1 MASISKEEMNQAK
14 ENARVLQALDQ
25 AIIKLTDKKRNA
37 ENTIRLN
44 YKKIQ
49 SAEVEKVL
57 AGMGID
63 KINIDKD
70 GIRVAPLQNAGIHTI
85 LQASQMSALQL
96 QSIEGV
102 GETTA
107 AKIESNAKL
116 LKLSVEQS
124 AQVTLQVDN
133 SSSEISTIIENLY
146 YLIQNDKILK
156 DAQALYNTYHDGI
169 QRSVSNVQLLSSGLK
184 WMFTSKEN
192 KEVAY
197 NAAVALQE
205 VMAGEFG
212 RVAPQLVEAYNT
224 INDNKITVKDVD
236 LQLLRR
242 VSMGREINV
251 QKKQAD
257 SPMTSTVITQPTVS
271 SITTKMDMEQS
282 VQVESSMA
290 GLRERS
296 AQEIRLIGGPRF
308 QTHIEETVVKS
319 ATSNLEQ
326 VVEKDVAPDYTANV
340 QKVDCFTA
348 FRQNSAPFYAM
359 LEAVM
364 GEGFAKEAE
373 TGVNALPEELLQSI
387 ENFPLNTGT
396 LKATLRRYQTFGTKY
411 ILHQER
417 VLLGDEMGLGK
428 TMQALA
434 AFCHLAENGAKHFL
448 VVCPLSVVVNW
459 KREVESQTGLSAI
472 EVYGDNR
479 AMEMTIWAAQGGV
492 AITSFETL
500 NKLPIPAIVDLQL
513 MVVDEAHYVKNPE
526 AQRTKSVMAAAA
538 RAKRVLFM
546 SGTPLE
552 NKVEEMQFLI
562 QCLQPQVAE
571 QIKDM
576 KQIIHAEQFRK
587 AIAPVY
593 LRRVREDVLKEL
605 PELVEKEQWGLMNQ
619 EEMNAYKDALVNGSF
634 MAVRQVSWQ
643 ISDMSKSTKAQRLK
657 EICEDAR
664 EGGRKLIIFSFFKDV
679 LSKVSAMLGEYCI
692 GVIDGSV
699 PASDRQGMI
708 DKLKEAPAGSAL
720 VCQIQAGGV
729 GLNIQAASVVVFCE
743 PQIKPSLETQA
754 VARAYRMGQSQSVM
768 VHRLLM
774 DDTVDERVMEI
785 LKQKS
790 QLFDNFADES
800 IIGEMDTQI
809 NENAV
814 MKDIVAEERKRL
826 GLENGAETKEANSSS
841 TETTE
846 ETTNQTTDIEN
857 PKKMEEATTDIQSA
871 EGTMQATSDNKMKES
886 VESDVA
892 VEQGSQL

>member
-1 MASISKEEMNQAK
+1 MTSISKEEMNQAK
-14 ENARVLQALDQ
+14 EQGKVLQTLNQ
-25 AIIKLTDKKRNA
+25 AVLELVEKKRNA
-37 ENTIRLN
+37 ENTIRLH
-44 YKKIQ
+44 YKKMQ
-49 SAEVEKVL
+49 SAEVDKVL

-70 GIRVAPLQNAGIHTI
+70 GIRVATLQNAGINTI
-85 LQASQMSALQL
+85 LQITRMSTKQL

-102 GETTA
+102 GEASA

-116 LKLSVEQS
+116 IKMSVEKS
-124 AQVTLQVDN
+124 AQVNLTADN
-133 SSSEISTIIENLY
+133 ISTEMNAIIENLY
-146 YLIQNDKILK
+146 FLIRNDAILK
-156 DAQALYNTYHDGI
+156 HAQALYDTYYDDI
-169 QRSVSNVQLLSSGLK
+169 QKHASNIQLFQSGLK
-184 WMFTSKEN
+184 WMFTSTEN
-192 KEVAY
+192 KEVAV
-197 NAAVALQE
+197 NAASSLRKIAV
-205 VMAGEFG
+205 GEFG
-212 RVAPQLVEAYNT
+212 IEAPQLVEAYNI
-224 INDNKITVKDVD
+224 INAIPITVKGVD
-236 LQLLRR
+236 LQAVR
-242 VSMGREINV
+242 NV
-251 QKKQAD
+251 LGQNGNGTETKQHMEAHLVEGNVKPVK
-257 SPMTSTVITQPTVS
+257 SESTAEQPTAM
-271 SITTKMDMEQS
+271 SI
-282 VQVESSMA
+282 
-290 GLRERS
+290 RERS
-296 AQEIRLIGGPRF
+296 AQEVRTIGGTRPRSGQGMRLIVDSRRVSSTGVRIIGETAPVEPTTSM
-308 QTHIEETVVKS
+308 QT
-319 ATSNLEQ
+319 AQ
-326 VVEKDVAPDYTANV
+326 VVAPAATVMDVQNATQKASTDLVQSYTVNV
-340 QKVDCFTA
+340 QNIDCFTA

-364 GEGFAKEAE
+364 GATFAKAAE

-387 ENFPLNTGT
+387 ENFPLDTGS

-434 AFCHLAENGAKHFL
+434 AFCHLAATGAKHFL
-448 VVCPLSVVVNW
+448 VICPLSVVVNW
-459 KREVESQTGLSAI
+459 KREVESQTGLQAI

-479 AMEMTIWAAQGGV
+479 AMEMTMWAAQGGV

-500 NKLPIPAIVDLQL
+500 NKLPIPAVVDLQL

-552 NKVEEMQFLI
+552 NKVEEMEFLI

-576 KQIIHAEQFRK
+576 KQVLHAEEFRK

-619 EEMNAYKDALVNGSF
+619 DEMNAYRDALANGSF

-643 ISDMSKSTKAQRLK
+643 LSDMAKSTKAKRLK

-679 LSKVSAMLGEYCI
+679 LSKVSSMLGEYCI

-699 PASDRQGMI
+699 PASERQGMI
-708 DKLKEAPAGSAL
+708 DKLKDAPAGSAL

-790 QLFDNFADES
+790 QLFDSFADES
-800 IIGEMDTQI
+800 VIGEMDIQI
-809 NENAV
+809 NENSV

-826 GLENGAETKEANSSS
+826 GIVGAEN
-841 TETTE
+841 TTASVAE
-846 ETTNQTTDIEN
+846 SGVDIE
-857 PKKMEEATTDIQSA
+857 T
-871 EGTMQATSDNKMKES
+871 GKE
-886 VESDVA
+886 
-892 VEQGSQL
+892 L